1 MPNPCRGKTIT
12 GEMRI
17 EMKEI
22 LHRALLLQ
30 EKQTKIRRD
39 FHHFAEAGWTE
50 VRTASIIAKHLI
62 ELGYEVKLGREVIS
76 AEDRM
81 GLPSTEDLEKHY
93 HRALSQGAIVEY
105 AEKLKDGF
113 TGVVAI
119 LKNGPGP
126 VVGMRFDIDAVEMN
140 EPQGLERRPGREGFA
155 SVNPGAMHSC
165 GHDGHAAIGL
175 GVAELLM
182 QFKDQFS
189 GTVKLVFQQAEE
201 GVRGAKS
208 IVMSGILD
216 DVQYMLGS
224 HIGNGAPVGSF
235 TPGQDGMLATS
246 KLDAVFTGKAAH
258 AGGNPDGGKNALL
271 AAATAVLNLYAI
283 PRHKFGATRI
293 NVGRFQAGTGRNVI
307 PDKAVLALETRG
319 ETSALNQHMYDYAM
333 RILKSSAEMHDCQ
346 LETKPMGA
354 AQGGVSNRALMEKAA
369 SVARELGCFH
379 TIAKRPGSVGGSEDY
394 TYMMERVEQN
404 GGQAIF
410 MGLGAKLGSGG
421 SAGASAV
428 EGGAHTI
435 EFDFDE
441 TCMPLGSAIFTAI
454 ALDLAK
460 KG

>member
-1 MPNPCRGKTIT
+1 
-12 GEMRI
+12 
-17 EMKEI
+17 MK
-22 LHRALLLQ
+22 ALLEKAKRLQ
-30 EKQTKIRRD
+30 DKQTKLRRD

-62 ELGYEVKLGREVIS
+62 DLGYEVKMGREIIV

-81 GLPSTEDLEKHY
+81 GLPSQEELDKHY
-93 HRALSQGAIVEY
+93 QRALAQGAIPEY

-119 LKNGPGP
+119 LRNGEGP
-126 VVGMRFDIDAVEMN
+126 IIGMRFDIDAVEMN
-140 EPQGLERRPGREGFA
+140 EPQGPERRPGREGFA
-155 SVNPGAMHSC
+155 SVNPSAMHSC
-165 GHDGHAAIGL
+165 GHDGHATIGL
-175 GVAELLM
+175 GVAELLLEYR
-182 QFKDQFS
+182 DQFQ

-208 IVMSGILD
+208 IVSSGILD

-224 HIGNGAPVGSF
+224 HIGNGAPVGTF

-246 KLDAVFTGKAAH
+246 KLDAIFTGKAAH

-271 AAATAVLNLYAI
+271 AAATAVMNLYAI

-293 NVGRFQAGTGRNVI
+293 NVGRLQAGTGRNVI
-307 PDKAVLALETRG
+307 PDRALLSLETRG

-333 RILKSSAEMHDCQ
+333 RILKTSAEMHDCG
-346 LETKPMGA
+346 LETKQMGA
-354 AQGGVSNRALMEKAA
+354 AQGGVSNRVLMAR
-369 SVARELGCFH
+369 VAEIAKSLGCFH
-379 TIAKRPGSVGGSEDY
+379 TIATETGKVGGSEDY

-410 MGLGAKLGSGG
+410 MGLGAKLGGGG
-421 SAGASAV
+421 SASASAV

-435 EFDFDE
+435 DFDFDE
-441 TCMPLGSAIFTAI
+441 SCMPLGSAIFTAI
-454 ALDLAK
+454 ALELTK
-460 KG
+460 KQ